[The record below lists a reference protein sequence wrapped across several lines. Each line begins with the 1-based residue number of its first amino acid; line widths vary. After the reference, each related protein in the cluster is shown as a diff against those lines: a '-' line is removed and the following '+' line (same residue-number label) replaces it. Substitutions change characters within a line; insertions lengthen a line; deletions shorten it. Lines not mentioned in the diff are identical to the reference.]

1 MEPEA
6 KEVMQALTTLR
17 EDIEGKLST
26 ALTVEE
32 KARLEKVLDSQE
44 AVSQK
49 AFLAS
54 ERADN
59 LETQI
64 KELTEG
70 IEKSRT
76 DGETKSAEYQAQLD
90 ELTGALAMKTA
101 TDAEGKDYK
110 EGEEYKNLTA
120 WIQRP
125 DLITPEQKAT
135 LRTDQ
140 DNAAGFLVPAQ
151 LDSILLKEIV
161 ELDSLRSLA
170 RTRTIGVKTLDMPVR
185 NGIPAATYEGEAGS
199 ASESLS
205 NYRMVSVT
213 PFRQTVQ
220 VPVTMDMLMNGGFD
234 IEGEIRGDVAESF
247 ALGEGQGF
255 VVGTGFKQ
263 PEGFTTNTDVIATAA
278 AGTDLSAVDADGSD
292 AEFADAIIAMPGEVK
307 TGYSGAYGFTRRS
320 IARIRQLRD
329 GNGAFLWMPSIG
341 MASSNPNTINGF
353 PYVELPSLADF
364 DGATG
369 ADIGVF
375 ADFARGYSIV
385 DRVGV
390 SVVRDEVTAAA
401 QAIIKLTFHRWN
413 TGIVTIPEAYKLMQA
428 A

>member
-1 MEPEA
+1 MDQN
-6 KEVMQALTTLR
+6 EVMTALTTLR
-17 EDIEGKLST
+17 SDIEGKLST
-26 ALTVEE
+26 ALSVEE
-32 KARLEKVLDSQE
+32 KGRLDKVLDSHE
-44 AVSQK
+44 AAGQK
-49 AFLAS
+49 AMLEAK
-54 ERADN
+54 RTDT

-64 KELTEG
+64 NELVEG
-70 IEKSRT
+70 IEKART

-101 TDAEGKDYK
+101 TTEAGKDYR
-110 EGEEYKNLTA
+110 EGEEYKSLTA
-120 WIQRP
+120 WLQRP
-125 DLITPEQKAT
+125 DLITMEQKAT
-135 LRTDQ
+135 LRTDT
-140 DNAAGFLVPAQ
+140 DNAAGFLIPAQ

-185 NGIPAATYEGEAGS
+185 NGIPAATYEGEAGANS
-199 ASESLS
+199 DSLS

-213 PFRQTVQ
+213 PFRQTVT

-234 IEGEIRGDVAESF
+234 IESEIRGDVAESF

-255 VVGTGFKQ
+255 VTGTGVKQ
-263 PEGFTTNTDVIATAA
+263 PEGFTQNADVITGVAT
-278 AGTDLSAVDADGSD
+278 GTDMSLIDADGSD
-292 AEFADAIIAMPGEVK
+292 AAFADAIIAMPGEVK
-307 TGYSGAYGFTRRS
+307 TGYSGAYGFTRRT

-329 GNGAFLWMPSIG
+329 GNGAFLWMPAIG
-341 MASSNPNTINGF
+341 MTGSNPNTINGF

-364 DGATG
+364 DAATSS
-369 ADIGVF
+369 DIAIF

-390 SVVRDEVTAAA
+390 SVIRDEVTAAS

-413 TGIVTIPEAYKLMQA
+413 TGIVTIAEAYKMMRA

>member
-1 MEPEA
+1 MEPND
-6 KEVMQALTTLR
+6 VMNALKTLR
-17 EDIEGKLST
+17 DDIEGKLAN
-26 ALTVEE
+26 ALTAEE
-32 KARLEKVLDSQE
+32 KTRLTGVLDAQE

-49 AFLAS
+49 ASLEAV
-54 ERADN
+54 RTDN

-64 KELTEG
+64 AELTEG

-76 DGETKSAEYQAQLD
+76 DGETKSKEYQAQLD
-90 ELTGALAMKTA
+90 ELTGALAMKSA
-101 TDAEGKDYK
+101 AGKDADYK
-110 EGEEYKNLTA
+110 DSEEYKALSQWLVRPDQLTA
-120 WIQRP
+120 
-125 DLITPEQKAT
+125 EAKAT
-135 LRTDQ
+135 LRTDI

-151 LDSILLKEIV
+151 LDSLLLKEIV

-185 NGIPAATYEGEAGS
+185 NGIPTATYEGEAGS

-205 NYRMVSVT
+205 SYRMVSVT

-234 IEGEIRGDVAESF
+234 IESEIRGDVAESF

-255 VVGTGFKQ
+255 VVGTGVKQ
-263 PEGFTTNTDVIATAA
+263 PEGFTVNADVIATAA
-278 AGTDLSAVDADGSD
+278 AGTNMTAIDADGSD
-292 AEFADAIIAMPGEVK
+292 AAFADAIVAMPGEVK

-341 MASSNPNTINGF
+341 MAGANPNTINGF

-390 SVVRDEVTAAA
+390 SVVRDDVTAAD

-413 TGIVTIPEAYKLMQA
+413 TGIVTIAEAFKLMQA